1 MKITNDPARIQP
13 AAVERAAATRP
24 APKAADV
31 KPAERP
37 GQPAARGDF
46 SARAREPQAA
56 HAAAKPAPDVREDK
70 LADARQRIENGTDR
84 VDAEAI
90 ARRMLARR
98 A

>member
-1 MKITNDPARIQP
+1 MKITNDPVRIQP

-31 KPAERP
+31 KPAERA
-37 GQPAARGDF
+37 GQPAARVEF
-46 SARAREPQAA
+46 SARAREL
-56 HAAAKPAPDVREDK
+56 HAAREAAQAAPDVREDK
-70 LADARQRIENGTDR
+70 VADARQRIENGTYR

-90 ARRMLARR
+90 ARRMLDRR